1 MQCAYFSRRC
11 NSNKYP
17 STFLQGKFFKTIN
30 LKSTFFNRKLVTD
43 VPSLP
48 VRQEL
53 DVNLGTAF
61 NSWQPFNG
69 GEENPYLKDS
79 QSTESP
85 LLSAKSRREEA
96 GIDRKRQDRETEWLC
111 GANILFALLCAETHL
126 QSCANYFP
134 IRVNVLP
141 CLLLAL

>member
-1 MQCAYFSRRC
+1 
-11 NSNKYP
+11 
-17 STFLQGKFFKTIN
+17 
-30 LKSTFFNRKLVTD
+30 VTD

-69 GEENPYLKDS
+69 REENPYLKDS

-96 GIDRKRQDRETEWLC
+96 GIDRKRKDRERQSGSAVPIYYLLSSAQRHVSQWQRHIC
-111 GANILFALLCAETHL
+111 NPALIIF
-126 QSCANYFP
+126 Q
-134 IRVNVLP
+134 
-141 CLLLAL
+141 